1 MTLNQLLRRNV
12 AGSQIFDP
20 LTKKLGIADYQYSG
34 GGMDASGNPLELG
47 IPDANKLAGLQ
58 GYAFDWRDTG
68 PANTGTLTA
77 YDPSGNL
84 VGSYNQQDQST
95 ASSMLEAAALAA
107 AGFGGLGAL
116 GFGPLSGLLGGLGGT
131 SAASG
136 GLSAGAV
143 DAAALGLDAGLSA
156 GAAGGAGGLGGAG
169 AITGG
174 TGIGGTLGAAGGTT
188 LGIAGSGMTAPV
200 LGANAGLGAGLG
212 TAGAAG
218 AVGAGLGTAGAA
230 GGGMLSTLASSP
242 WAKLIP
248 AAGQLLGTYTQAQSA
263 KDAVRANAEQQQKAL
278 DLQQRMYEEGV
289 ARQRPFLQ
297 GGTEDY
303 NRLRSLM
310 SGGPGAAQQFLQ
322 MDPGY
327 GFRLSEGLKAV
338 DRQAAARGGL
348 ISGGA
353 LKASQRYGQDLA
365 SQEFGN
371 AYNRLAGLAQIGP
384 SSAGVMNQ
392 LGQNYAS
399 GAGNVYGQLGE
410 TGANAAL
417 TRGSAYAGG
426 LNELS
431 RLAGQYFGQRP
442 GG

>member
-1 MTLNQLLRRNV
+1 MARMTLNQLLRRNV
-12 AGSQIFDP
+12 VGSQVLNP
-20 LTKKLGIADYQYSG
+20 LSKQAGITDWQYSAG
-34 GGMDASGNPLELG
+34 GVDQAGNPLELG
-47 IPDANKLAGLQ
+47 IPDANKLAALQ
-58 GYAFDWRDTG
+58 GYTFDWQNTG

-116 GFGPLSGLLGGLGGT
+116 GFGPLSGLLGGT

-156 GAAGGAGGLGGAG
+156 GAGG
-169 AITGG
+169 
-174 TGIGGTLGAAGGTT
+174 LGAAGGTT
-188 LGIAGSGMTAPV
+188 LGIPGSGLVAPTV
-200 LGANAGLGAGLG
+200 SGSAGLGAGLG
-212 TAGAAG
+212 TVGTAGAA
-218 AVGAGLGTAGAA
+218 GAGLGTAGAA

-248 AAGQLLGTYTQAQSA
+248 AAGQLLGTYMQAQST

-327 GFRLSEGLKAV
+327 GFRLSEGMKAL

-348 ISGGA
+348 ISGAA
-353 LKASQRYGQDLA
+353 LKGAQRYGQDLA

-371 AYNRLAGLAQIGP
+371 AYNRLARLAELGP
-384 SSAGVMNQ
+384 SSAGVMNS
-392 LGQNYAS
+392 LGQNYAT
-399 GAGNVYGQLGE
+399 GAGSVYGQLGE

-417 TRGSAYAGG
+417 TRGSTYSGG
-426 LNELS
+426 LNQLS
-431 RLAGQYFGQRP
+431 RLAGQYFGQLP